1 MLDFVIEVT
10 NKAVEEG
17 ETTLLILDDVTQQLK
32 NRTLYRKA
40 MIFVTKS

>member
-17 ETTLLILDDVTQQLK
+17 ETTLLILDDVTQHLK
-32 NRTLYRKA
+32 IERSTEKP
-40 MIFVTKS
+40 